1 MRKALC
7 LALLLLGLMLP
18 ALAEEGAQVPETFV
32 GEWEYLLSNEGGQ
45 ISTTGDIPIPLIITE
60 DGFLTMGAEEER
72 YTHPLL
78 LDSTAHRWYIQNPY
92 GPEKLYL
99 NLSRNLLLLYDE
111 NRSTILYFIRPDAQ
125 PVTLSPAKPA
135 ASYGG
140 VWRAE
145 WLYLWGN
152 TEDDGFPAK
161 IYFFDLCGGTSTI
174 TLPMACDYDT
184 IRQTWADAIAQ
195 LPAQSAAHSLKEIYG
210 YELRSPYE
218 LLLVT
223 SYGLVSLYRTDTIP
237 LPDPVVR
244 NYARYVANDW
254 RLVDVTVGGISLPT
268 EAAGSLASCLTI
280 DKYGFADLDGEVVA
294 LQSAEGVI
302 SIGDYT
308 IAHDDE
314 YLYLSFADG
323 IYARYI
329 TEAEW
334 YHRHLPGTWQLSRI
348 KAPVIGLDQA
358 VSPADMNVQLVIQPD
373 DEGFFRTPD
382 GDNGFLLSETDDVA
396 CYSLL
401 ADTGDEQLLTIAG
414 PNQLH
419 ISNESGTYTLYFVP
433 AEAE

>member
-7 LALLLLGLMLP
+7 LMLLLLSLMLP
-18 ALAEEGAQVPETFV
+18 ALAEEGAQVPKTFV
-32 GEWEYLLSNEGGQ
+32 GEWKYLLSNDGGL

-60 DGFLTMGAEEER
+60 DGFLIMGAEEER
-72 YTHPLL
+72 YTNPLL
-78 LDSTAHRWYIQNPY
+78 LDSTAHCWYIQNPY
-92 GPEKLYL
+92 GPEKLCIG
-99 NLSRNLLLLYDE
+99 LSRNLLLLYDE

-125 PVTLSPAKPA
+125 PATLSPAKPA

-152 TEDDGFPAK
+152 TEDDGFPAQLS
-161 IYFFDLCGGTSTI
+161 FFDLCGGTSTI

-184 IRQTWADAIAQ
+184 IRQTWADAISQ
-195 LPAQSAAHSLKEIYG
+195 LPAQSAAYSLKEIYG

-223 SYGLVSLYRTDTIP
+223 SYGLVSLSRMDTIP
-237 LPDPVVR
+237 HPDPDAR
-244 NYARYVANDW
+244 SYARRIANDW
-254 RLVDVTVGGISLPT
+254 RLVDVTVGGISLPA
-268 EAAGSLASCLTI
+268 ESVDSMAEYLTI
-280 DKYGFADLDGEVVA
+280 DQLGFANLDEEVVA
-294 LQSAEGVI
+294 MEYAQDALR
-302 SIGDYT
+302 IGDY
-308 IAHDDE
+308 AVDHDDE
-314 YLYLSFADG
+314 YLYLALADG

-358 VSPADMNVQLVIQPD
+358 VSSADMNVQLVIRPD

-382 GDNGFLLSETDDVA
+382 GDKGFLLSETDDVA

>member
-18 ALAEEGAQVPETFV
+18 ALAEEGAQVPEFFV
-32 GEWEYLLSNEGGQ
+32 GEWEYLLSNDGGL

-72 YTHPLL
+72 YTNPLL

-92 GPEKLYL
+92 GPEKLCIG
-99 NLSRNLLLLYDE
+99 LSRNLLLLYDE
-111 NRSTILYFIRPDAQ
+111 NSSSILYFIRPDAQ

-152 TEDDGFPAK
+152 TEDDGFPAR
-161 IYFFDLCGGTSTI
+161 ISFFDLCGGTSTI

-218 LLLVT
+218 LLLFT
-223 SYGLVSLYRTDTIP
+223 SYGLVSLSRMETIP
-237 LPDPVVR
+237 HPDPDAR
-244 NYARYVANDW
+244 SYARRIVNNW
-254 RLVDVTVGGISLPT
+254 RLLDVTVGGISLPA
-268 EAAGSLASCLTI
+268 ESVGSMAEYLTI
-280 DKYGFADLDGEVVA
+280 DQLGFANLDEEVVA
-294 LQSAEGVI
+294 MEYAEGAPH
-302 SIGDYT
+302 IGDY
-308 IAHDDE
+308 AVDHDDE
-314 YLYLSFADG
+314 YLYLALADG

-334 YHRHLPGTWQLSRI
+334 YHRHLPGTWQLIRI
-348 KAPVIGLDQA
+348 EAPVIGLEQD
-358 VSPADMNVQLVIQPD
+358 VTPVGLNVQLVIRPD
-373 DEGFFRTPD
+373 DEGYFRTPD
-382 GDNGFLLSETDDVA
+382 GEQGFLISETDDIT
-396 CYSLL
+396 CYLLL
-401 ADTGDEQLLTIAG
+401 ADAGGEQLLTIADHDE
-414 PNQLH
+414 LR
-419 ISNESGTYTLYFVP
+419 ISNTSGTYTLFFVP